1 MKNALVIFT
10 LLILSAVSQAQQSAS
25 ATDGGMPDLVRDW
38 DSTTYKNIKPGKN
51 GFTRLYQVNDPDIS
65 FISGI
70 SKTRIGL
77 PGSVLIYEEGNLVN
91 GKRTG
96 LFTTYV
102 IDNND
107 HHKKYKIHEQDFKN
121 DLVDG
126 HWKAY
131 DLGGT
136 LKYDMMF
143 TKGRPSG
150 YSVYFGPDGKT
161 ATETCRFSN
170 DSVAIVT
177 KFADNGKK
185 QQVQTMV
192 HGIKNGPGTVY
203 YPNGNIMS
211 TANFVNDQF
220 NDTLKY
226 YYPNGVL
233 WTEEIFKN
241 GLDWTVLN
249 NFDSTGKPRDA
260 GTLKNGNGTRILYTE
275 EGEVRQ
281 VVTYIK
287 GVAQ

>member
-1 MKNALVIFT
+1 MKNAFLMFV
-10 LLILSAVSQAQQSAS
+10 LLCLGSVAHAQQSTPA
-25 ATDGGMPDLVRDW
+25 ANGTMPDLVRDR
-38 DSTTYKNIKPGKN
+38 DSTTFKNILPGKN
-51 GFTRLYQVNDPDIS
+51 GFTRIYQVADPDVS
-65 FISGI
+65 FISSA

-77 PGSVLIYEEGNLVN
+77 PGSVLMCEEGTLVN
-91 GKRTG
+91 GQRNG

-102 IDNND
+102 TDNTD
-107 HHKKYKIHEQDFKN
+107 HHKRYKIHEQNFKN
-121 DLVDG
+121 NLLDG

-143 TKGRPSG
+143 TQGRQSG
-150 YSVYFGPDGKT
+150 FSVYYGPDGKT
-161 ATETCRFSN
+161 VTETCQFAN
-170 DSVAIVT
+170 DSMAVMT
-177 KFADNGKK
+177 KFEDGKK
-185 QQVQTMV
+185 QQVQTLV
-192 HGIKNGPGTVY
+192 NGIKNGTGTVY
-203 YPNGNIMS
+203 YANGSIMS
-211 TANFVNDQF
+211 TAIFLNGQF

-249 NFDSTGKPRDA
+249 NFDSTSKTRDA

-281 VVTYIK
+281 VVTYLN
-287 GVAQ
+287 GMVH